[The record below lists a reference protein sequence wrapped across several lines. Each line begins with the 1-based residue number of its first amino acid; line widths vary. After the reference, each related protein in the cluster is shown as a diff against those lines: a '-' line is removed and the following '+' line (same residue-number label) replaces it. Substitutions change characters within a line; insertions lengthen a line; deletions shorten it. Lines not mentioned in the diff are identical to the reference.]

1 MQNQDARTKNSR
13 RQQWQ
18 SLADE
23 LRRTQDVDR
32 MRELVMLLE
41 EAVFD
46 RQQEPALDAD
56 KIDKRAIEEK
66 KKV

>member
-46 RQQEPALDAD
+46 RQQELALDAD